1 MSTALKSTTAVAIAA
16 TSLMLFAPPVA
27 TAESTAP
34 NAVRASTKNNAN
46 CKKLLDQQLRTCRG
60 VPGWWK
66 AGCIAAAYATYQ
78 TCIE

>member
-1 MSTALKSTTAVAIAA
+1 MPHIVKTAVAAISTTA
-16 TSLMLFAPPVA
+16 SFLFLITPVA
-27 TAESTAP
+27 SAESAIP
-34 NAVRASTKNNAN
+34 NAVGSPVGNNTN

-78 TCIE
+78 TCID